1 MSVQRFCQN
10 KHPLTGMI
18 AAWTCNRT
26 QSAVMGR
33 HIVEGWIGILA
44 MALALTCAR
53 DCAAC
58 RSPHAAA
65 PHGAGGHGKM
75 LQRPA
80 MPLHE
85 TLMILDEASESAAGS
100 VSTCEGDVSGVHL
113 CDADA
118 KRLLR
123 ARPV

>member
-1 MSVQRFCQN
+1 MSAMSVQRCGQN
-10 KHPLTGMI
+10 NHPLTGMI
-18 AAWTCNRT
+18 AAWMCNRT

-33 HIVEGWIGILA
+33 HIVEGWVGILA
-44 MALALTCAR
+44 MALVLTCAR

-85 TLMILDEASESAAGS
+85 TLMILHEASESAEGT
-100 VSTCEGDVSGVHL
+100 VSTHEGDFSGVHL
-113 CDADA
+113 CD
-118 KRLLR
+118 
-123 ARPV
+123 